1 MNTTTVGAPTREL
14 SIGLLGNPNTGKSSL
29 FNRLT
34 GLRQKVGNYPGVTV
48 EKKEGVLRDA
58 QLVARLVDM
67 PGAYSLAAGA
77 PDEKVVVDALCNNLQ
92 GIAPFDLIVCVV
104 DSTNLLRN
112 LFLVAQV
119 ADLNLPIVIAL
130 NLADEAAR
138 QGIKIDHQLLSQ
150 RLGVPCVP
158 TDAKSGA
165 GVKDLKKAIFEAAVS
180 KPRMKGLEWPPAVKE
195 AVDDLRA
202 AVPEKSA
209 LSDSQ
214 LRRLLFDVDS
224 VLLEQT
230 GLPAEQQKG
239 VLDEARRR
247 LFRAGLN
254 PLAAEALLHYANLR
268 KLLEGVVQTPEQQR
282 TARSETIDRLLIHRG
297 WGLAIFVGMMYLV
310 FQAVYSWANPFMS
323 LIEGAIGLAQDLT
336 GPLLE
341 QWPVLQS
348 LVTDGVIGGVGA
360 FLVFLPQ
367 ILILFFFISFLEDSG
382 YMARA
387 AFLMDKLFSWCGLN
401 GKSFVPLL
409 SSYACAIPGIM
420 ATRTITDP
428 KARLTTILVAPLM
441 SCSAR
446 LPVYVLLIG
455 VFIEPAYGSFVA
467 GLVLFGMH
475 FVGLVIS
482 GPVAWL
488 INRVILKTPPQPFVL
503 ELPPYRAPLL
513 RDVLRRMWDRGLDFV
528 KTAGTVIFAMT
539 IIIWALLYFPRPE
552 SIQEQ
557 VFQDITTSTVAQTGM
572 SEQEVIQLLED
583 EESSLHL
590 GYINA
595 LEGAYIEQSY
605 LGRFGKFVQPVF
617 APAGFDWKIT
627 VGIVSSFPARE
638 VIISTL
644 GIIYRLGGNVTEESD
659 ELRDRMRS
667 DVWADGE
674 HVGEQVYTIPVVVA
688 LMVFFAL
695 CQQCASTLVIIGRE
709 AGVKWSFFSFFY
721 MTSLAWLAA
730 VIVYQIGSR
739 IT

>member
-1 MNTTTVGAPTREL
+1 MNTTTVGAPMREL

-268 KLLEGVVQTPEQQR
+268 KLIEGVVQTPEQQR

>member
-268 KLLEGVVQTPEQQR
+268 KLIEGVVQTPEQQR